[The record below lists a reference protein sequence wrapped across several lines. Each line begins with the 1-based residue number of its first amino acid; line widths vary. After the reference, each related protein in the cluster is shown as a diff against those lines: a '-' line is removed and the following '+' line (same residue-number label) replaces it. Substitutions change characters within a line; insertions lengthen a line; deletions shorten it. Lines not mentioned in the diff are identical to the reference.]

1 MIVLLALVIYC
12 IYRFYKKKRIND
24 KAEKNKKNFED
35 EEVLVFAEEEMDML
49 EEEASKVR
57 FRFLEFY
64 FLQIWREIHS
74 FLLVI
79 LSFVKIWLHCT
90 GRRFP
95 LVIINP

>member
-1 MIVLLALVIYC
+1 MLIVLLALVIYC

-57 FRFLEFY
+57 FRFY

-79 LSFVKIWLHCT
+79 LSFVKIWLHCI

>member
-1 MIVLLALVIYC
+1 MLIVLLGLVIYC

-57 FRFLEFY
+57 FRFY
-64 FLQIWREIHS
+64 FLQIWREIRS

-90 GRRFP
+90 GMIFP